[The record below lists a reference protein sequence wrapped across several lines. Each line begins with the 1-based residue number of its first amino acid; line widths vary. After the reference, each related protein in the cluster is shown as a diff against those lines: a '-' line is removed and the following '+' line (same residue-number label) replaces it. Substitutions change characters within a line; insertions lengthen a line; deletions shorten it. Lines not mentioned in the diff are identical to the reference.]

1 MPLINCKLHL
11 ELNWTKNNYQQKNKK
26 NNYLKDLKDY
36 YFGIN
41 IKVKIE
47 SHELDNN
54 NLKRTPLDSSFQGI
68 NR

>member
-47 SHELDNN
+47 S
-54 NLKRTPLDSSFQGI
+54 
-68 NR
+68 

>member
-41 IKVKIE
+41 IKVKTE
-47 SHELDNN
+47 SYELDNN